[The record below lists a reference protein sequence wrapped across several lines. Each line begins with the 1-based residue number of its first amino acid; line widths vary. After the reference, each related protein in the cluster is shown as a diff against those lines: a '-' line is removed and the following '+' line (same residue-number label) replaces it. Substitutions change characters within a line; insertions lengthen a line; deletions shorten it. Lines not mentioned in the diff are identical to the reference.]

1 MSETEHVPLRF
12 EKLASVLKAAPT
24 EACAVTTTN
33 SEPNHCNQ
41 QIPIHFKNSWIRSYT
56 AEQ

>member
-1 MSETEHVPLRF
+1 MSETEYLPLRF
-12 EKLASVLKAAPT
+12 EKLASVLKAART

-41 QIPIHFKNSWIRSYT
+41 QIPIHFRNSWIRSYT